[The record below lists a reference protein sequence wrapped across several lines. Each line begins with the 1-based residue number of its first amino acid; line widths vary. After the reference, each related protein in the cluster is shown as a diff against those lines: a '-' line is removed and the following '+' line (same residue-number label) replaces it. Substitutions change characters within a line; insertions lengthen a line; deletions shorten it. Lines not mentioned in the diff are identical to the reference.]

1 MKEAVFLV
9 AAERSGDDLGAALI
23 KELRELSPNIRLQ
36 GVGGSAMAG
45 QGVSSTVDISALSIL
60 GFTEALKAYPTVL
73 ARVKEVTGLIMEHQ
87 PKAVVLI
94 DSWGFMIRI
103 ARVLKKQGYNGK
115 IIKYVAPQV
124 WAMRE
129 GRSKILADAV
139 DHLLTI
145 HSFDAPYFE
154 RHGLP
159 VTLVGN
165 PMFDTDYTRG
175 DGPGLRRNLNFPED
189 SQVLSVFFGS
199 RLSEVQRLARPIAD
213 TIELLKSR
221 HPKLKF
227 ISPLADTVD
236 IDVKSAAGEDLRL
249 QEIIFLPEA
258 RKADVFAA
266 SDAALA
272 CSGTVTT
279 QLACAGVPT
288 VVTYRVSPLTW
299 FVGKKLFKPDYVSLV
314 NIAAEKAL
322 MPEYLQ
328 SEANGKAMADAVSIY
343 LEDNNKARQL
353 SEALVAQTQAM
364 RGEGGRA
371 STRAAKAVLEIIA

>member
-1 MKEAVFLV
+1 MNDAVFIV

-23 KELRELSPNIRLQ
+23 KELRELSPDLRLQ

-45 QGVSSTVDISALSIL
+45 QGVSSSVDISALSIL

-73 ARVKEVTGLIMEHQ
+73 ARVKEVSGLIMEHN

-103 ARVLKKQGYNGK
+103 ARALKKQGYAGR

-129 GRSKILADAV
+129 GRSKILAEAV

-145 HSFDAPYFE
+145 HNFDAPYLE

-159 VTLVGN
+159 VTYVGN
-165 PMFDTDYTRG
+165 PMFDTDYTLG
-175 DGPGLRRNLNFPED
+175 DGAALRDALGFPVD
-189 SQVLSVFFGS
+189 SPVLSVFFGS

-213 TIELLKSR
+213 TIEILKSR
-221 HPKLKF
+221 HPNLKF
-227 ISPLADTVD
+227 ISPLAETVD
-236 IDVKSAAGEDLRL
+236 IDVKAAAGEDLRL

-258 RKADVFAA
+258 RKLDVFAA

-279 QLACAGVPT
+279 QLACAGIPT
-288 VVTYRVSPLTW
+288 VVTYKVSPLTW
-299 FVGKKLFKPDYVSLV
+299 FVGKKLFKPDHVSLV
-314 NIAAEKAL
+314 NIAASQAL
-322 MPEYLQ
+322 MPEFLQ
-328 SEANGKAMADAVSIY
+328 GEANGESMVDAVS
-343 LEDNNKARQL
+343 LFLKDKAKAR
-353 SEALVAQTQAM
+353 EASDALQAQTQKM
-364 RGEGGRA
+364 QGEGGRA
-371 STRAAKAVLEIIA
+371 STRAAKAVLEILA